1 MRIVYKT
8 HTEYTA
14 KEFGRMNA
22 VLQKRNPKV
31 RKVEY
36 ILAAVFA
43 VVLLAFLYQRWFVAA
58 AVCAVMAAA
67 VFLFLIPFNLRR
79 VAERQFDKSRLEGMQ
94 SNLTFYMDHYEEVN
108 KLGRV
113 AYKYVQLREII
124 ETDTNFYLMK
134 TNMQGCIVV
143 KANCAPNLIKFLS
156 KIKAQYKL

>member
-58 AVCAVMAAA
+58 AVCAVITKYLKVLHRLAY
-67 VFLFLIPFNLRR
+67 
-79 VAERQFDKSRLEGMQ
+79 RQAFQ
-94 SNLTFYMDHYEEVN
+94 
-108 KLGRV
+108 
-113 AYKYVQLREII
+113 
-124 ETDTNFYLMK
+124 
-134 TNMQGCIVV
+134 
-143 KANCAPNLIKFLS
+143 
-156 KIKAQYKL
+156 